1 MRVKRLAMRELP
13 KKIVSLLCMLALLL
27 VVSVPAYAGGEHPW
41 DSDNQTGQSGT
52 TTSPPDDDSTVTD
65 PNATQPTTGVYVGPS
80 GIVTGLGEWLYF
92 YMLNVLDVGNA
103 KSASPAVRS
112 GTTTQSKGF

>member
-1 MRVKRLAMRELP
+1 MRDLL

-41 DSDNQTGQSGT
+41 DSDNQPGQSGAST
-52 TTSPPDDDSTVTD
+52 TPPDDSGTVTD
-65 PNATQPTTGVYVGPS
+65 PNAAQPTTGVYVGPG
-80 GIVTGLGEWLYF
+80 GIITGLGDWLYF

-103 KSASPAVRS
+103 KSASAAVRS